1 MARCGSLTTLLG
13 LRAVSAPYLDET
25 GVVCQRALPGS
36 HGASLLYFAGMNP
49 PVAPAREPQSAG
61 AVLMVRP
68 ARFAFNPQTAASN
81 AFQSPSDL
89 QSGDSAAVQESA
101 LREFD
106 GLAGKLLH
114 AGVAVIAAE
123 DTPSPAKPDAVFPN
137 NWVSFH
143 HDGTVVLYPML
154 AANRRWERREELIQ
168 QVTREGGFRITQTV
182 DLSYRENQ
190 GKFLEGTGS
199 LVLDRTQRVAY
210 AALSPRTDLDVL
222 GEFAQQLD
230 YDLVT
235 FDAFD
240 TNTKPVYHTNV
251 LMAVGSRFAVL
262 CGETLGDRGHRSA
275 VTEKLRA
282 TGHEV
287 LEISM
292 SQMFRF
298 AGNILELS
306 PASGAVIA
314 MSTTAWNGFD
324 SAQRRILERHGS
336 IVAADIPVIEG
347 LGGGG
352 VRCMLAEIH
361 LPKR

>member
-1 MARCGSLTTLLG
+1 MG
-13 LRAVSAPYLDET
+13 AVSSPYLDES
-25 GVVCQRALPGS
+25 GVVCQRAMQRSLPQACYS
-36 HGASLLYFAGMNP
+36 FAGMNP
-49 PVAPAREPQSAG
+49 PVAPAREPQSTG

-81 AFQSPSDL
+81 AFQSHSQL
-89 QSGDSAAVQESA
+89 RSGDSAAADESA

-114 AGVAVIAAE
+114 AGVAVITAE
-123 DTPSPAKPDAVFPN
+123 DTPSPVKPDAVFPN

-143 HDGTVVLYPML
+143 RDGTVVLYPML
-154 AANRRWERREELIQ
+154 AVNRRWERREELIE
-168 QVTREGGFRITQTV
+168 QVTRDGGFRITRTV

-190 GKFLEGTGS
+190 GKYLEGTGS
-199 LVLDRTQRVAY
+199 LVLDRAERVAY

-235 FDAFD
+235 FDAVGPAG
-240 TNTKPVYHTNV
+240 KPVYHTNV

-262 CGETLGDRGHRSA
+262 CGEAISDPEHRGA
-275 VTEKLRA
+275 VREKLRT
-282 TGHEV
+282 TGHEI

-292 SQMFRF
+292 SQMCRF
-298 AGNILELS
+298 AGNILELA
-306 PASGAVIA
+306 PASGTVIA
-314 MSTTAWNGFD
+314 MSTTAWNCFEP
-324 SAQRRILERHGS
+324 AQRRVLEGHGN
-336 IVAADIPVIEG
+336 VVGADIPVIEG

-361 LPKR
+361 LPKRS

>member
-1 MARCGSLTTLLG
+1 
-13 LRAVSAPYLDET
+13 
-25 GVVCQRALPGS
+25 
-36 HGASLLYFAGMNP
+36 MNP
-49 PVAPAREPQSAG
+49 PVAPVREPQSAG

-68 ARFAFNPQTAASN
+68 ARFAFNPETAASN
-81 AFQSPSDL
+81 AFQSPSHL
-89 QSGDSAAVQESA
+89 QFGGSAAAEQSA

-106 GLAGKLLH
+106 LLAGKLAS

-123 DTPSPAKPDAVFPN
+123 DTPLPVKPDAVFPN

-143 HDGTVVLYPML
+143 RDGTVVLYPML
-154 AANRRWERREELIQ
+154 AVNRRSERREELIQ
-168 QVTREGGFRITQTV
+168 QVTRDGGFRITRTV
-182 DLSYRENQ
+182 DLSYREDQ

-199 LVLDRTQRVAY
+199 LVLDRAQRIAY

-235 FDAFD
+235 FEAFD
-240 TNTKPVYHTNV
+240 PAGKPVYHTNV

-262 CGETLGDRGHRSA
+262 CGEAIRDRGHRDA
-275 VTEKLRA
+275 VTGKLRA

-287 LEISM
+287 LEITV
-292 SQMFRF
+292 SQMSRF
-298 AGNILELS
+298 AGNILELA
-306 PASGAVIA
+306 PPSGTVIA
-314 MSTTAWNGFD
+314 MSTTAWDGFEP
-324 SAQRRILERHGS
+324 AQRRVLEGYGS
-336 IVAADIPVIEG
+336 VVAAEIPAIEG

>member
-1 MARCGSLTTLLG
+1 
-13 LRAVSAPYLDET
+13 
-25 GVVCQRALPGS
+25 
-36 HGASLLYFAGMNP
+36 MNT
-49 PVAPAREPQSAG
+49 PVAPPREPQSAG

-81 AFQSPSDL
+81 AFQSPSVL
-89 QSGDSAAVQESA
+89 RAGDSAAEQSA

-106 GLAGKLLH
+106 GLADKLVH

-123 DTPSPAKPDAVFPN
+123 DTPSPVKPDAIFPN

-143 HDGTVVLYPML
+143 RDGTVVLYPML
-154 AANRRWERREELIQ
+154 AENRRGERREELIQ
-168 QVTREGGFRITQTV
+168 QVTRDGGFRVTRTV

-199 LVLDRTQRVAY
+199 LVLDRVHRVAY

-230 YDLVT
+230 YDLVA
-235 FDAFD
+235 FDAAVARV
-240 TNTKPVYHTNV
+240 PVYHTNV
-251 LMAVGSRFAVL
+251 LMAVGSHFAVL
-262 CGETLGDRGHRSA
+262 CGETISDPEHRAA

-292 SQMFRF
+292 SQMNRF
-298 AGNILELS
+298 AANILELV
-306 PASGAVIA
+306 PPSGAIIA
-314 MSTTAWNGFD
+314 MSTTAWNSFEP
-324 SAQRRILERHGS
+324 AQRRVLEGFGGV
-336 IVAADIPVIEG
+336 VAADIPVIEG

>member
-1 MARCGSLTTLLG
+1 MKPAGSVNGQCGTAHRVPACYSFT
-13 LRAVSAPYLDET
+13 
-25 GVVCQRALPGS
+25 
-36 HGASLLYFAGMNP
+36 GMNP

-81 AFQSPSDL
+81 AFQSLSHV
-89 QSGDSAAVQESA
+89 QSAGSAAAQESA

-106 GLAGKLLH
+106 VLAGKLAQ

-123 DTPSPAKPDAVFPN
+123 DTPLPVKPDAVFPN

-143 HDGTVVLYPML
+143 RDGTVVLYPML
-154 AANRRWERREELIQ
+154 AANRRWERREDLLQ
-168 QVTREGGFRITQTV
+168 QVTRDGGFRITRTV
-182 DLSYRENQ
+182 DLSYRESQ

-199 LVLDRTQRVAY
+199 LVLDRAERVAY

-235 FDAFD
+235 FEAFLHG
-240 TNTKPVYHTNV
+240 KPVYHTNV

-262 CGETLGDRGHRSA
+262 CGDAIADRGHRDA

-287 LEISM
+287 LDISID
-292 SQMFRF
+292 QMIRF
-298 AGNILELS
+298 AGNILELA
-306 PASGAVIA
+306 PPRGPLIA
-314 MSTTAWNGFD
+314 MSTTAWNSFEP
-324 SAQRRILERHGS
+324 AQRRVLEGCGS
-336 IVAADIPVIEG
+336 VVAADIPVIEG
-347 LGGGG
+347 FGGGG

>member
-1 MARCGSLTTLLG
+1 
-13 LRAVSAPYLDET
+13 
-25 GVVCQRALPGS
+25 
-36 HGASLLYFAGMNP
+36 MNP
-49 PVAPAREPQSAG
+49 SAASPREPQSAG

-81 AFQSPSDL
+81 AFQSSSVPGA
-89 QSGDSAAVQESA
+89 GDSGAAQESA

-106 GLAGKLLH
+106 GLAEQLAR

-123 DTPSPAKPDAVFPN
+123 DTPAPVKPDAVFPN

-143 HDGTVVLYPML
+143 RDGTVVLYPML

-168 QVTREGGFRITQTV
+168 QVTRDGGFRVTQTV
-182 DLSYRENQ
+182 DLSYRENH

-199 LVLDRTQRVAY
+199 LVLDRAHRIAY

-235 FDAFD
+235 FDAFVARV
-240 TNTKPVYHTNV
+240 PVYHTNV

-262 CGETLGDRGHRSA
+262 CGETISDREHRTA
-275 VTEKLRA
+275 VTEQLRA

-292 SQMFRF
+292 SQMNQF
-298 AGNILELS
+298 AGNVLELM
-306 PASGAVIA
+306 PPSGAVIA
-314 MSTTAWNGFD
+314 LSTTAWNSFEP
-324 SAQRRILERHGS
+324 AQRRLLEGHGS
-336 IVAADIPVIEG
+336 VLVADIPVIEG
-347 LGGGG
+347 SGGGG